1 LSIQPDYS
9 FLKLKTGITNATQLK
24 ERIFDHCNKI
34 DMVAMSK
41 DVEPFL
47 FKISDTI
54 KIIHFP
60 ALLEQHKID

>member
-1 LSIQPDYS
+1 VQPDYT
-9 FLKLKTGITNATQLK
+9 FLKLKIDISNANQLK
-24 ERIFDHCNKI
+24 ERILDHCNKI

-47 FKISDTI
+47 FKTSDTI

-60 ALLEQHKID
+60 ELLEQHKIG